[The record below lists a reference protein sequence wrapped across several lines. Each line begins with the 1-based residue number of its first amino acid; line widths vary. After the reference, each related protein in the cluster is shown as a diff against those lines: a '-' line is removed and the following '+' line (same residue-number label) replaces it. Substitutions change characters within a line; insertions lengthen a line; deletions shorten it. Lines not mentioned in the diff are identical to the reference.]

1 MNAIEFLKLQH
12 QEAMA
17 MIKTLEQKNGEEL
30 DAPSLVVFGHL
41 KSALVFH
48 TAVEEQIFY
57 HELANDEATKHLIDE
72 AYREHRSV
80 DELVVKL
87 TTATPDKFQDVLR
100 DLENEIAHHVD
111 EEENQLFPEAERL
124 LGKEKLDHMG
134 WQMEQ
139 IKKGKSANLGKAFR
153 ASL

>member
-17 MIKTLEQKNGEEL
+17 MIKTLEQKDGKEL
-30 DAPSLVVFGHL
+30 DAPSLQLFGQL

-57 HELANDEATKHLIDE
+57 HELANDQTTKHLVDE
-72 AYREHRSV
+72 AYKEHRAV

-87 TTATPDKFQDVLR
+87 TTATPDKFQVYLR
-100 DLENEIAHHVD
+100 DLEGEIAH
-111 EEENQLFPEAERL
+111 
-124 LGKEKLDHMG
+124 
-134 WQMEQ
+134 
-139 IKKGKSANLGKAFR
+139 
-153 ASL
+153 